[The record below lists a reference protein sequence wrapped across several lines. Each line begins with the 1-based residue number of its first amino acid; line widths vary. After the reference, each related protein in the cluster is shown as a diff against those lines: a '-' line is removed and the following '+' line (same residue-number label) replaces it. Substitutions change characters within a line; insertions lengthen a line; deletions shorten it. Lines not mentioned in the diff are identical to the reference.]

1 MVVCKEHSFDLFSS
15 CHLFFPHLGL
25 IITHSI
31 LYQGNCIFLRIS
43 GFYWSRLKFSW
54 IMVTLQVKASIVTT
68 DCDQVQKGI
77 VELVNR
83 HGVRMLVM
91 GAVPKM

>member
-1 MVVCKEHSFDLFSS
+1 
-15 CHLFFPHLGL
+15 
-25 IITHSI
+25 
-31 LYQGNCIFLRIS
+31 
-43 GFYWSRLKFSW
+43 
-54 IMVTLQVKASIVTT
+54 MVTLQVKASIVTT